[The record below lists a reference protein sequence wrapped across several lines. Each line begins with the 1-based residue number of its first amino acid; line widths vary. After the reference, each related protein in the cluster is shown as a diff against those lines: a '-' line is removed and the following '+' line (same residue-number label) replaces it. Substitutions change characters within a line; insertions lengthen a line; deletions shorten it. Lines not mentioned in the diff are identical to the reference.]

1 MMRVS
6 LHTHVTQG
14 TDHMRANRLLLA
26 LSIAAVAT
34 PAALSAHPSAPE
46 GHGSD
51 KAPVKHAKGPKGTN
65 YLLQAFVTSDA
76 TAPTDTAPGGVAL
89 KVLGG
94 NRHMR
99 DALAG
104 ATTFDAKLD
113 AKTFVRL
120 VGKARTAG
128 ATGKAAGI
136 GTIDDLDAGD
146 RVVVRFWAK
155 RGTDAASL
163 PAAWRVIDRGATDA
177 CAVPATT
184 PPADPGTGDTPPA
197 L

>member
-1 MMRVS
+1 MRP
-6 LHTHVTQG
+6 
-14 TDHMRANRLLLA
+14 NRLLLA
-26 LSIAAVAT
+26 LSIAAVAA
-34 PAALSAHPSAPE
+34 PAALSAHPSAPAAPVTP
-46 GHGSD
+46 GSD
-51 KAPVKHAKGPKGTN
+51 KAPVKQAKGPKGTN
-65 YLLQAFVTSDA
+65 YLLQACVTSDA

-128 ATGKAAGI
+128 AKGKAAGI
-136 GTIDDLDAGD
+136 GTFDDVNAGD
-146 RVVVRFWAK
+146 RVIVRFWAK
-155 RGTDAASL
+155 RHSDAASL
-163 PAAWRVIDRGATDA
+163 PAAWRVIDRGPTDA
-177 CAVPATT
+177 CAPPATT
-184 PPADPGTGDTPPA
+184 PPADPGTGDAPPA

>member
-1 MMRVS
+1 MRP
-6 LHTHVTQG
+6 
-14 TDHMRANRLLLA
+14 NRLLLA
-26 LSIAAVAT
+26 LSIAAVAA
-34 PAALSAHPSAPE
+34 PAAVSAHPSAPA

-65 YLLQAFVTSDA
+65 YLLHACVTADA
-76 TAPTDTAPGGVAL
+76 SAPTDAADGALAL

-104 ATTFDAKLD
+104 ATTLDAKLD

-120 VGKARTAG
+120 VGKARAAG

-136 GTIDDLDAGD
+136 GSATDLHAGD
-146 RVVVRFWAK
+146 RVIVRFWAK
-155 RGTDAASL
+155 RGTDAAGL

-177 CAVPATT
+177 CAVPATP
-184 PPADPGTGDTPPA
+184 PPADPGTGDSTPG